1 MPCAHRHTRST
12 PRTYPGHCRPRNP
25 RAQAWREPELG
36 CDAVRKNRGTP
47 VGRDKVGP
55 RRERLFVYGTLRRGF
70 ALHPLLRKLAERYV
84 GRGKIQGHLYD
95 LGRFPGAVPSSS
107 PQNKITGEVYELSNP
122 DKQLEELDRAEE
134 YHREQPRNSLFVRR
148 LSLVRL
154 ENGRRFKAWVYF
166 LPRRPS
172 KARPIHEGDYAET
185 HPRRS

>member
-1 MPCAHRHTRST
+1 MPLVFFFFQAEDGIRDGHVTGVQTCAL
-12 PRTYPGHCRPRNP
+12 PI
-25 RAQAWREPELG
+25 W
-36 CDAVRKNRGTP
+36 
-47 VGRDKVGP
+47 P

-70 ALHPLLRKLAERYV
+70 ALHPLLRKLAVRYV

-134 YHREQPRNSLFVRR
+134 YHREQPRNSLFVRG

-154 ENGRRFKAWVYF
+154 ENGRRFKA
-166 LPRRPS
+166 
-172 KARPIHEGDYAET
+172 
-185 HPRRS
+185 